1 MQLKIN
7 GENVDITLED
17 EKTVG
22 QVLKAFEEEAAKNS
36 ATTTNIN
43 LDGKDIS
50 ADEFDTILDLPLK
63 DDTVIDLTVV
73 SEIALAENFRMSAEN
88 FNGLQKKLSEISF
101 LLQSGKDS
109 EAGKIIAFL
118 ADEIDI
124 FLHTS
129 RLARLFPTLYAKVSI
144 DGKDVNAFFE
154 EFMPFL
160 KDLEEALE
168 NKDTVTVGDLAEYE
182 ISPRLKQ
189 IADSL
194 QGI

>member
-118 ADEIDI
+118 AKN
-124 FLHTS
+124 H
-129 RLARLFPTLYAKVSI
+129 SI
-144 DGKDVNAFFE
+144 
-154 EFMPFL
+154 
-160 KDLEEALE
+160 
-168 NKDTVTVGDLAEYE
+168 
-182 ISPRLKQ
+182 
-189 IADSL
+189 
-194 QGI
+194 